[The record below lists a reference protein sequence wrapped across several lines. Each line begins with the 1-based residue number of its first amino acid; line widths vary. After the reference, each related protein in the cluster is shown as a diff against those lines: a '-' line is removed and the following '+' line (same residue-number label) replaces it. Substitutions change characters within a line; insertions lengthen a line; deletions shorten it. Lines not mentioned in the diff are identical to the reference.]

1 MKTLCIGDSNTY
13 GYDPRSF
20 LGSRYP
26 KEVRWTDRLESLT
39 GYEVINCGVNGMTV
53 PTDGSNLI
61 ALITKESPD
70 LIIVMLGGNDLLLGR
85 SAEQTSE
92 RMAAFIEAI
101 MHAGDGKQG
110 FDLAEQ
116 AGRVL
121 LISPPSFRRGEWVQ
135 DDAQIEE
142 SRHLGELYRNLA
154 YEKGC
159 MFADADE
166 WDVEISF
173 DGVHFLPAGH
183 IRFASK
189 LTEVET
195 ELDLMGEV
203 EVAAHQA

>member
-1 MKTLCIGDSNTY
+1 MKILCIGDSNTY

-26 KEVRWTDRLESLT
+26 KEARWTDRLESLM
-39 GYEVINCGVNGMTV
+39 GHEVINCGVNGMPV
-53 PTDGSNLI
+53 PADGSNLL

-85 SAEQTSE
+85 SAEKTSE
-92 RMAAFIEAI
+92 RMAAFLEAI
-101 MHAGDGKQG
+101 MHAGTGKQG
-110 FDLAEQ
+110 LDLAEH

-121 LISPPSFRRGEWVQ
+121 LISPPSFRRGAWVQ

-159 MFADADE
+159 IFADADE
-166 WDVEISF
+166 WDIEISF
-173 DGVHFLPAGH
+173 DGVHFLPEGH
-183 IRFASK
+183 IGFANQ
-189 LTEVET
+189 LIEVINREFS
-195 ELDLMGEV
+195 LV
-203 EVAAHQA
+203 